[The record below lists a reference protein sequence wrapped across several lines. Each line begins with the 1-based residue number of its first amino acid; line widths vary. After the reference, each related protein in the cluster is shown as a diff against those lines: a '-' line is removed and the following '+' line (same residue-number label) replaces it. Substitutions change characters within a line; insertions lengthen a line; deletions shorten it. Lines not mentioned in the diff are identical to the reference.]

1 MHDPRLER
9 LRQTAGKVIGA
20 VFYETLLRTM
30 RSSPLRSE
38 FGRGGHAEKVFE
50 GQLDAELA
58 SRAGAASRNGLAT
71 VMLERLAEQQLRV
84 DRRRTFTDPQGTQ
97 DENGTPRS
105 TAE

>member
-58 SRAGAASRNGLAT
+58 SRAGSASRNGLAA
-71 VMLERLAEQQLRV
+71 VMLERLADQQLRV
-84 DRRRTFTDPQGTQ
+84 DRQRTFTDRRGMQ
-97 DENGTPRS
+97 DEDGIRRS
-105 TAE
+105 TTV